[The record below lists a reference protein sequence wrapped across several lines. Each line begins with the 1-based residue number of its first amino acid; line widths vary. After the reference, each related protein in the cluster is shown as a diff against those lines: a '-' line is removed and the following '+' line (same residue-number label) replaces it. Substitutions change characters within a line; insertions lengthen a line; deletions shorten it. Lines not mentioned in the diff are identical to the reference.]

1 MSTHTPAQ
9 AIQELV
15 NHTAVLTERLVG
27 LQGEVRKGMAMSP
40 EWGNALTQVVG
51 DTKRMLQ
58 AMEHLARLP
67 AFHLDREGLNAA
79 VAAGV
84 QQGLAAESGSSL
96 VSMIESNSRHL
107 EEARRELVEAKQRM
121 DQMLGEI
128 QNTGAMDPESRQKFF
143 LQIAPAAGVWSVAIL
158 SLGVLLGKG
167 CAPDTPA
174 APQAPPAQQQQ
185 APMQPTINANPI
197 ASNRPLLPPEGEQQ
211 QSSSPAMI
219 TTGVEVSLSEPTKIF
234 RSTNPNDPPAYNAP
248 TGARV
253 RIEEITPTGWV
264 RISFPIS
271 PTNRGTGWVQPGVLR

>member
-1 MSTHTPAQ
+1 MATHTPAQ

-128 QNTGAMDPESRQKFF
+128 QNAGTMDPESRQKFF

-167 CAPDTPA
+167 CDSKTEMQV
-174 APQAPPAQQQQ
+174 PQTPPAIVQQQQ
-185 APMQPTINANPI
+185 TNTPAITANPV
-197 ASNRPLLPPEGEQQ
+197 NRPAPTPPPRVAPGAVNIGSEVTLPSATP
-211 QSSSPAMI
+211 I
-219 TTGVEVSLSEPTKIF
+219 Y
-234 RSTNPNDPPAYNAP
+234 RSTNSSEQPTFNAP
-248 TGARV
+248 IGARV
-253 RIEEITPTGWV
+253 RIEEITAGGWV
-264 RISFPIS
+264 KVSFPTS
-271 PTNRGTGWVQPGVLR
+271 PTARSMGWIAPGVLR

>member
-1 MSTHTPAQ
+1 MATHTPAQ

-107 EEARRELVEAKQRM
+107 EEARRELAESRQRM

-128 QNTGAMDPESRQKFF
+128 QNAGTLGPESRQRFF
-143 LQIAPAAGVWSVAIL
+143 LQIAPAAGVWSVAL
-158 SLGVLLGKG
+158 LLGGLALGKS
-167 CAPDTPA
+167 CAADKVEVPTEQPPAIVQQQTSTPPTVTANPVTRPTPVQPRPA
-174 APQAPPAQQQQ
+174 APAISVGAGINLPSATPIYRTTNTTEPPA
-185 APMQPTINANPI
+185 
-197 ASNRPLLPPEGEQQ
+197 
-211 QSSSPAMI
+211 
-219 TTGVEVSLSEPTKIF
+219 F
-234 RSTNPNDPPAYNAP
+234 NAP
-248 TGARV
+248 AGALVRV
-253 RIEEITPTGWV
+253 EELTAGRWV
-264 RISFPIS
+264 RVSFAIS
-271 PTNRGTGWVQPGVLR
+271 PTERASGWIAPGTLR

>member
-1 MSTHTPAQ
+1 MATHTPAQ

-107 EEARRELVEAKQRM
+107 EEARRELAESRQRM

-128 QNTGAMDPESRQKFF
+128 QNAGAMGPEGRQKLF
-143 LQIAPAAGVWSVAIL
+143 LQIAPAAGIWSVAVL
-158 SLGVLLGKG
+158 SLGVMLGKG
-167 CAPDTPA
+167 CASEKAEISPPQPPAIVQQQTSPETNPTATANPVTRSTPA
-174 APQAPPAQQQQ
+174 QPRPTMPTASVGAEINLPSATPIYRTTSTATPPSFNAPPGALVRVEEL
-185 APMQPTINANPI
+185 T
-197 ASNRPLLPPEGEQQ
+197 ASRW
-211 QSSSPAMI
+211 I
-219 TTGVEVSLSEPTKIF
+219 KVSFS
-234 RSTNPNDPPAYNAP
+234 
-248 TGARV
+248 
-253 RIEEITPTGWV
+253 
-264 RISFPIS
+264 IS
-271 PTNRGTGWVQPGVLR
+271 PTERASGWIAPGTLR

>member
-1 MSTHTPAQ
+1 MATHTPAQ

-107 EEARRELVEAKQRM
+107 EEARRELAESRQRM
-121 DQMLGEI
+121 DQMLGEL
-128 QNTGAMDPESRQKFF
+128 QNAGTMGPESRQKFF

-158 SLGVLLGKG
+158 SLGVMLGKG
-167 CAPDTPA
+167 CAPEKA
-174 APQAPPAQQQQ
+174 AIPPAQ
-185 APMQPTINANPI
+185 
-197 ASNRPLLPPEGEQQ
+197 PPAIVQQ
-211 QSSSPAMI
+211 QSATTPPVTANPVTRPTPPVQTRPAASI
-219 TTGVEVSLSEPTKIF
+219 GAEINLPNATPIYRTTNTTE
-234 RSTNPNDPPAYNAP
+234 PPAFNAP
-248 TGARV
+248 AGALVRV
-253 RIEEITPTGWV
+253 EELTASRWIKV
-264 RISFPIS
+264 SFAIS
-271 PTNRGTGWVQPGVLR
+271 PTERASGWIAPGTLR